1 MKKKLLIGIVFC
13 LILLTGCGTNENNS
27 GKDLTKG
34 TLTCTK
40 TEYDEDGY
48 KKTDTMVVK
57 YKNNIVTSVSETNVS
72 EIDSS
77 IMDMTLAF
85 GNLFAEKLSEIDG
98 INVKYTKV
106 NEKTLQFTIDV
117 DYAKVELDKVKQILG
132 DAYDDKQASM
142 YTKNVKLDTFKND
155 ILNNYTCE

>member
-1 MKKKLLIGIVFC
+1 MKKKLLISSIFALV
-13 LILLTGCGTNENNS
+13 LLTGCGTTEE
-27 GKDLTKG
+27 
-34 TLTCTK
+34 TLNCTK

-48 KKTDTMVVK
+48 KTTDTMVVK

-77 IMDMTLAF
+77 IMDMTLSF

-117 DYAKVELDKVKQILG
+117 DYSKVELDKVKQILG
-132 DAYDDKQASM
+132 DAYDEKQASM
-142 YTKNVKLDTFKND
+142 YTKNIKLDTFKND